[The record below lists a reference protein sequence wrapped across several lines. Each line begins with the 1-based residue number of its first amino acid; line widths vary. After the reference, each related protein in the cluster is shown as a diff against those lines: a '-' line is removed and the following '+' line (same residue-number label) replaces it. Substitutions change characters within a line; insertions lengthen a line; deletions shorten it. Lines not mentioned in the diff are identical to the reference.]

1 MKRKTNH
8 AAAVTGVHPDDLLL
22 FVRVI
27 ESGSLSA
34 VARERNVPV
43 SNVSRAVDR
52 VEGVYQVR
60 LLNRSTHGL
69 SVTPEGELL
78 MGHAREVLARL
89 EDAAAELASR
99 STRPSGLVRL
109 SVSQVMASRLVL
121 PQLPPLIERFPE
133 LRIEI
138 QAEDRLVDLA
148 TEGIDLA
155 VRTSHVLNELL
166 VARQI
171 GEFRR
176 VLFAAPAYLERF
188 GTPSHPDELHRHRC
202 ITHTS
207 SGSLNRWRFRI
218 DRRVHEVAVNGY
230 FRTSNTDLSLQ
241 MVTTGLGIGQINTAL
256 LGDLVKRGALVP
268 VLEKYADPR
277 RIPVHVVMLPDRNR
291 LPKIRVVIDHL
302 QKLMA
307 NV

>member
-1 MKRKTNH
+1 MKRKTNS
-8 AAAVTGVHPDDLLL
+8 AATVIHVHPDDLLL
-22 FVRVI
+22 LVRVV

-34 VARERNVPV
+34 VARERDVPV
-43 SNVSRAVDR
+43 SNVSRAIDR
-52 VEGVYQVR
+52 VEAAYQVR

-69 SVTPEGELL
+69 SVTAEGELL
-78 MGHAREVLARL
+78 MGHAREVLAHL

-99 STRPSGLVRL
+99 SARPSGMVRL
-109 SVSQVMASRLVL
+109 SISQVMASRLVL
-121 PQLPPLIERFPE
+121 PQLPPLIERYPE

-155 VRTSHVLNELL
+155 VRTSNVLSENL

-176 VLFAAPAYLERF
+176 ALFAAPSYLRRF
-188 GTPSHPDELHRHRC
+188 GAPDHPDELHRHRC

-207 SGSLNRWRFRI
+207 SGTLNRWRFRV
-218 DRRVHEVAVNGY
+218 DRRVHEIAVNGA
-230 FRTSNTDLSLQ
+230 FRASNTDLSLQ
-241 MVTTGLGIGQINTAL
+241 MVTAGLGIGQINTAL
-256 LGDLVKRGALVP
+256 LGDLVRRGVLLP

-277 RIPVHVVMLPDRNR
+277 RIPVYVVMLPDRNR

-302 QKLMA
+302 QKLMTDA
-307 NV
+307 

>member
-1 MKRKTNH
+1 MKRKTNSDSK
-8 AAAVTGVHPDDLLL
+8 VTHVHPDDLLL
-22 FVRVI
+22 FVRVV

-34 VARERNVPV
+34 AARERDVPV
-43 SNVSRAVDR
+43 SNVSRAIDR
-52 VEGVYQVR
+52 VEAAYQVR

-99 STRPSGLVRL
+99 SARPSGLVRL
-109 SVSQVMASRLVL
+109 SISQVMASRLVL
-121 PQLPPLIERFPE
+121 PKLPPLIERYPE

-155 VRTSHVLNELL
+155 VRTSPVLSEQL

-176 VLFAAPAYLERF
+176 ALFASPAYLQRF
-188 GTPSHPDELHRHRC
+188 GAPEHPDELHRHRC

-207 SGSLNRWRFRI
+207 SGTLNRWRFRI
-218 DRRVHEVAVNGY
+218 ERRVQEMAVNGY

-241 MVTTGLGIGQINTAL
+241 MVMAGLGIGQINTAL
-256 LGDLVKRGALVP
+256 LGDLVKSGALVP
-268 VLEKYADPR
+268 VLEQYADPK

-291 LPKIRVVIDHL
+291 LPKIRVVIEHL

-307 NV
+307 AV